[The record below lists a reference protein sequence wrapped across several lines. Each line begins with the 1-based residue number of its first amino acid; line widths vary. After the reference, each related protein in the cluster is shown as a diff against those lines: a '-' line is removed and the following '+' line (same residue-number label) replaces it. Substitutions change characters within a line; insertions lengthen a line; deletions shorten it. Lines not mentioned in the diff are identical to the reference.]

1 MSLFDTIRQTAKGA
15 LVLADW
21 LGHGGKP
28 VLAYQAESRSLTCLV
43 GNKGAACPHN
53 VSPKWWEKAKGT
65 IAAAIRDHIA
75 IKNELAL
82 AVTRE
87 DDLHICRQCGC
98 CLQTKVWV
106 PIEHVRKVLDRET
119 VSKLPSYCWMKTEL
133 MSNS

>member
-43 GNKGAACPHN
+43 GNDGKGCPHN

-75 IKNELAL
+75 VKNELAL

-87 DDLHICRQCGC
+87 DDLHMCKICGC
-98 CLQTKVWV
+98 CLRTKVWV
-106 PIEHVRKVLDRET
+106 PIDHIKKVVAKEELT
-119 VSKLPSYCWMKTEL
+119 KYPSFCWLK
-133 MSNS
+133 NDIVGK